1 MYTGTRN
8 GLPATAISIL
18 GDTSTRFDF
27 DAGTVD
33 DTSPVFQHYI
43 EKDIQS

>member
-8 GLPATAISIL
+8 GPPIAALSHPGAFSERYE
-18 GDTSTRFDF
+18 SDF
-27 DAGTVD
+27 GTVG

-43 EKDIQS
+43 EKDMLS